1 MKRAFVSF
9 AATATRDALVVTIA
23 LLSSSVA
30 PAQPDYARNG
40 AYLGLGGT
48 FAAYTEV
55 EDEIEKSLASLG
67 YLIPIEVDNP
77 LGLNTRVGYRA
88 HPHFSAELEFEWL
101 SQADVS
107 VPGFGA
113 LVGIDS

>member
-55 EDEIEKSLASLG
+55 EDEIEKALRPLATSF
-67 YLIPIEVDNP
+67 P
-77 LGLNTRVGYRA
+77 LRSTILWV
-88 HPHFSAELEFEWL
+88 
-101 SQADVS
+101 
-107 VPGFGA
+107 
-113 LVGIDS
+113 